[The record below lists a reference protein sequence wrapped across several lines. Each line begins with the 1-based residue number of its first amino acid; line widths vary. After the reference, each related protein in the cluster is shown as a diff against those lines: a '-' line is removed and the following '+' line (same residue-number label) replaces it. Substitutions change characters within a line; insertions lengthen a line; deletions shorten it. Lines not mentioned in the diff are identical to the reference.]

1 MPGDLRDALTSLAA
15 SVTPDTSRIAQ
26 RDVQALL
33 DHGVTSEG
41 DLRDVATDG
50 DAPTLLREIAL
61 WALARLPVADARA
74 TLAAALADPND
85 RIRTSAAQSLALIG
99 DSEEVDA
106 LVDALEHDEASDVR
120 KSSAHALGLI
130 GDSRAVSAVSR
141 TLVDDREEPEV
152 RGMAAE
158 ALGDL
163 GDRSA
168 VKPLVSA
175 LSDPAVEVRFW
186 SAFALGRLGDPAA
199 SPALRRLAE
208 SDDGELPGR
217 GSIRE
222 EAEAAVA
229 TIAQRSSE

>member
-15 SVTPDTSRIAQ
+15 SVTPDTRRIAQ

-33 DHGVTSEG
+33 DRGVTSEG

-61 WALARLPVADARA
+61 WALARLPVAGARA
-74 TLAAALADPND
+74 TLAAALADPDD
-85 RIRTSAAQSLALIG
+85 RIRASAARSLALIG

-106 LVDALEHDEASDVR
+106 LVDALEHDDASDVR
-120 KSSAHALGLI
+120 EASAHALGLI

-141 TLVDDREEPEV
+141 TLVDDREEPAV

-163 GDRSA
+163 GERSA

-208 SDDGELPGR
+208 SDDAELPGH

-222 EAEAAVA
+222 EAEAAAA